1 MTDAQLEMERASNAL
16 WMAVRPAGAA
26 VDKIA
31 YAVAVVEDA
40 MTVLVESS
48 EAVSKDFSAAAWKVA
63 DQFKA
68 ESSLLLSDAKALK
81 KRLCLIIQKL
91 GDVEVDV

>member
-26 VDKIA
+26 VDKIG
-31 YAVAVVEDA
+31 YAATVVEDA

-48 EAVSKDFSAAAWKVA
+48 EAVSRDFSAAAWKVA
-63 DQFKA
+63 DQLKS
-68 ESSLLLSDAKALK
+68 ESELLLSDAKALK
-81 KRLCLIIQKL
+81 TRLCLIIQKL
-91 GDVEVDV
+91 GDVEVNV